1 MIIFFYKLILVK
13 MESQEE
19 INNSKKIKNSNK
31 DIEIKSNEK
40 EENPEKNKEQKS
52 NKKEEE
58 VEEENSEKN
67 KEQKLNKKEEEDEE
81 EEENEENE
89 ISNSLNNN
97 LEEKDNL
104 ENKNEIKE
112 EEENLENNNE
122 NDIKDKTKFEL
133 PKINLNEINYKKK
146 YKTRSVSPKIINE
159 VSKSIIPKMK
169 NPSIKIIYIYLREEF
184 FLTVQPSI
192 TIIEIKFLISLN
204 LNLQINRFDLIYNDK
219 IVTKDKL
226 NKTIKEFIYNS
237 KIKIRPIFL
246 IKRRLIINNSLPSI
260 NPLYNK
266 NYSHKVKIINY
277 PSMTNK
283 NVSPDDNLYKII
295 NDFFINQLTKK
306 DFICEKINSNEFI
319 VSFPS
324 SDIAFDFNRYMLII
338 KNIRPM
344 LKNIK
349 VSLMIKKRRNILK
362 NISNKNVE
370 KIHNNSSRLKSPL
383 MMDLLNDFH
392 KSYVEKK

>member
-1 MIIFFYKLILVK
+1 M
-13 MESQEE
+13 
-19 INNSKKIKNSNK
+19 
-31 DIEIKSNEK
+31 
-40 EENPEKNKEQKS
+40 
-52 NKKEEE
+52 
-58 VEEENSEKN
+58 
-67 KEQKLNKKEEEDEE
+67 
-81 EEENEENE
+81 
-89 ISNSLNNN
+89 
-97 LEEKDNL
+97 
-104 ENKNEIKE
+104 
-112 EEENLENNNE
+112 ENNNE
-122 NDIKDKTKFEL
+122 NDIKDKTKIEL
-133 PKINLNEINYKKK
+133 PKINLNEINYKKN

-159 VSKSIIPKMK
+159 VIKSIIPKMK
-169 NPSIKIIYIYLREEF
+169 NPSIKIIYIYLRQEF
-184 FLTVQPSI
+184 FLTVKPSI

-204 LNLQINRFDLIYNDK
+204 INLQINRFDLIYNDK
-219 IVTKDKL
+219 IVTKDKF

-246 IKRRLIINNSLPSI
+246 IKKRLIINNSLPSI

-362 NISNKNVE
+362 NTSNKNIE

-392 KSYVEKK
+392 KSKVENK

>member
-1 MIIFFYKLILVK
+1 M
-13 MESQEE
+13 
-19 INNSKKIKNSNK
+19 
-31 DIEIKSNEK
+31 
-40 EENPEKNKEQKS
+40 
-52 NKKEEE
+52 
-58 VEEENSEKN
+58 
-67 KEQKLNKKEEEDEE
+67 
-81 EEENEENE
+81 
-89 ISNSLNNN
+89 
-97 LEEKDNL
+97 
-104 ENKNEIKE
+104 
-112 EEENLENNNE
+112 
-122 NDIKDKTKFEL
+122 
-133 PKINLNEINYKKK
+133 
-146 YKTRSVSPKIINE
+146 
-159 VSKSIIPKMK
+159 
-169 NPSIKIIYIYLREEF
+169 
-184 FLTVQPSI
+184 
-192 TIIEIKFLISLN
+192 
-204 LNLQINRFDLIYNDK
+204 
-219 IVTKDKL
+219 TKDKF

-246 IKRRLIINNSLPSI
+246 IKKRLIINNSLPSI

-362 NISNKNVE
+362 NTSNKNFE

-392 KSYVEKK
+392 KSKVENK

>member
-40 EENPEKNKEQKS
+40 EENP
-52 NKKEEE
+52 
-58 VEEENSEKN
+58 EKN

-349 VSLMIKKRRNILK
+349 VSLMIKKRRIILK